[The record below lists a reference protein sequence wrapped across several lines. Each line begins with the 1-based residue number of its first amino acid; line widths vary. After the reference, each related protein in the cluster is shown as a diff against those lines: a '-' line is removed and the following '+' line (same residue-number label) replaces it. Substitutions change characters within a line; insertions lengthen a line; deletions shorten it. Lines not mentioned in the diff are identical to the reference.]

1 MGLFNKNKSNSNI
14 RNSNN
19 WKALGNQTYQ
29 QKPKYRDVYENQT
42 IERTDR
48 KQVGSKNM
56 RMSGAV
62 VLGLIALF
70 GIFFAITFI
79 QYGKGL
85 WVRSMEVEGASFFD
99 GVLKFGDFYWVSI
112 WSKLLFSSLA
122 GLGVFG
128 IAHDTLMRDYK
139 VQNILTNHSDINQHI
154 EDQHIALP
162 EEVMHTFDFFADC
175 GAHCPAS
182 PNSLISHVMLTNKG
196 LQKIQTY
203 DTYTKNEYDTNGD
216 LLHYDGEIKL
226 DKNGNKISTMVPF
239 IDEVFSEQLFDSAE
253 VPKELRRKFNA
264 TDIDYNKGNRDREKV
279 KNVDTLADLINTKWT
294 FPSYELQRPGG
305 AYIVDTSSVN
315 TMYIGMTRAGKGQTQ
330 LEALID
336 MWSRELNPNN
346 FLANDPKGEL
356 LFKNYV
362 RLVRRGFEV
371 VRFDLMNVMKTSIY
385 NPLTLAS
392 VAAVEGDFTKCASY
406 VEGMGSV
413 FFPNTGGDDPVWSN
427 SANNAFKRC
436 VYGLID
442 YYLEEEKELRN
453 YARETGMDPVTLNTK
468 LDRMWGQVTLYNCY
482 QLFVQYCSKKIKNP
496 HSVWKEQGKMLEDET
511 DIAIHMQKEEE
522 VLRQAEFWD
531 GKPELDMMSLFFN
544 FSEKLPKN
552 SMRTLVS
559 NANNSLKSIGGADKM
574 LASIYGITVTE
585 MAFFTDPTI
594 ASLTSGTPSQSADLG
609 GYSFPRRLG
618 VRFHVDI
625 LEKYHLVGLN
635 CIWSAYEDVNF
646 TKNLGKD
653 FDHLDVVGRDG
664 WARYYFKGIFPKD
677 TAYIKLELKNP
688 VTNIVTK
695 TFFFK
700 FVKNYQTSLD
710 GRYYIYEQ
718 ITGEKIIKNGILT
731 ELVKTKVINK
741 KTKEERLVMK
751 EKSNV
756 FMKEKISNLKDIGKV
771 MDDGKVEAEFIE
783 TNVPYIV
790 QTSVNYSEKCKA
802 TFVVTPPHLKKYA
815 KLILLL
821 IKQLVDLNFD
831 KSYLTKASQKPL
843 YKTRYLL
850 DELGNLESNGVGID
864 SFQTLLS
871 IGLGQEQI
879 FLLVLQTLQQLRD
892 VYGESADK
900 IIQGNVSNIVFLKS
914 TDDAMLDTL
923 SKMSGTT
930 HKTYT
935 DSKNVTQDLKKI
947 YGKTEGT
954 LTYSSTTIEK
964 PVISYNDLAFI
975 PLRNSIVFRAGD
987 SPIWNRNEMAFPMS
1001 YMLFKRTV
1009 SNLGHEFTPLTLPS
1023 TSTVKDFDLRKNQPD
1038 FIKMFEKR
1046 LQQASLVDECKE
1058 IYVKAYN
1065 YSEHDVMML
1074 DPDVLSDE
1082 LMDLI
1087 RDMMIEEI
1095 SEEDEMDEKYMAQF
1109 SSTMDDFE
1117 VSENTDFI
1125 KSMSEMQAKKEAL
1138 KSRVYIEGVMDASD
1152 LVNEAGHCVGN
1163 TSYQTE
1169 FAIAYTETINHFRN
1183 DKRFIVTANGELL
1196 TLDNVPLIV
1205 LNKEMS
1211 DHVKILQANVEDEE
1225 SMVYAE
1231 NKEDIA
1237 EIAKQSKYKVLPRFV
1252 EYMTQFSD
1260 WKTIADGAF
1269 LRELSKQFDR

>member
-1 MGLFNKNKSNSNI
+1 MSLFKKNKNNSNI
-14 RNSNN
+14 RSSDN
-19 WKALGNQTYQ
+19 WKAIGKQTYQ

-62 VLGLIALF
+62 VLGLIAFF

-85 WVRSMEVEGASFFD
+85 WVRSMEAEGASFFD

-139 VQNILTNHSDINQHI
+139 VQNILTDHSDINQHTD
-154 EDQHIALP
+154 DQHIALP

-216 LLHYDGEIKL
+216 LLHYDGEFKL
-226 DKNGNKISTMVPF
+226 DKNGNKISKMVPF
-239 IDEVFSEQLFDSAE
+239 IDEAFSEQLFDSAE

-392 VAAVEGDFTKCASY
+392 TAAVEGDFTKCASY

-511 DIAIHMQKEEE
+511 DIAIHMEKEEE

-695 TFFFK
+695 AFFFK

-731 ELVKTKVINK
+731 ELVKIKVINK
-741 KTKEERLVMK
+741 KTKEERFVMK
-751 EKSNV
+751 EKPNV

-771 MDDGKVEAEFIE
+771 MDDGKIEAEFIE

-892 VYGESADK
+892 VYGVM
-900 IIQGNVSNIVFLKS
+900 ILS
-914 TDDAMLDTL
+914 T
-923 SKMSGTT
+923 
-930 HKTYT
+930 
-935 DSKNVTQDLKKI
+935 
-947 YGKTEGT
+947 
-954 LTYSSTTIEK
+954 
-964 PVISYNDLAFI
+964 
-975 PLRNSIVFRAGD
+975 
-987 SPIWNRNEMAFPMS
+987 NRVA
-1001 YMLFKRTV
+1001 
-1009 SNLGHEFTPLTLPS
+1009 
-1023 TSTVKDFDLRKNQPD
+1023 
-1038 FIKMFEKR
+1038 
-1046 LQQASLVDECKE
+1046 
-1058 IYVKAYN
+1058 AY
-1065 YSEHDVMML
+1065 L
-1074 DPDVLSDE
+1074 
-1082 LMDLI
+1082 
-1087 RDMMIEEI
+1087 
-1095 SEEDEMDEKYMAQF
+1095 
-1109 SSTMDDFE
+1109 
-1117 VSENTDFI
+1117 
-1125 KSMSEMQAKKEAL
+1125 
-1138 KSRVYIEGVMDASD
+1138 
-1152 LVNEAGHCVGN
+1152 
-1163 TSYQTE
+1163 
-1169 FAIAYTETINHFRN
+1169 
-1183 DKRFIVTANGELL
+1183 
-1196 TLDNVPLIV
+1196 
-1205 LNKEMS
+1205 
-1211 DHVKILQANVEDEE
+1211 
-1225 SMVYAE
+1225 
-1231 NKEDIA
+1231 
-1237 EIAKQSKYKVLPRFV
+1237 
-1252 EYMTQFSD
+1252 
-1260 WKTIADGAF
+1260 
-1269 LRELSKQFDR
+1269 